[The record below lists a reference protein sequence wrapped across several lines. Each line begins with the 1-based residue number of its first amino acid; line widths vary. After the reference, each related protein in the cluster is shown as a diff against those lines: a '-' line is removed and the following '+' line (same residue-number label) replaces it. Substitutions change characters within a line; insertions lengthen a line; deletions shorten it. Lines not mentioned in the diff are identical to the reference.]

1 MSMKSWLAL
10 VLAPT
15 VALATQSALYSMV
28 TPSCSAQV
36 RFHMHLTAA
45 VALAIVVVLVVLA
58 FAESS
63 VHRREPGSPD
73 SDEAR
78 APVPRRFLASMAAA
92 VGALSALVI
101 LGMWFALW
109 VLSPCELL

>member
-1 MSMKSWLAL
+1 MKSWLAL
-10 VLAPT
+10 VVAPT
-15 VALATQSALYSMV
+15 VALATQSALYAMV
-28 TPSCSAQV
+28 TPACSAQV

-45 VALAIVVVLVVLA
+45 VALAIVVVLAVLA

-63 VHRREPGSPD
+63 VHRREPASHD

-78 APVPRRFLASMAAA
+78 SPVPRRFLASMAAA

-101 LGMWFALW
+101 LGMWFAMW
-109 VLSPCELL
+109 VLSPCELF